1 MTDAFDEIMNELKS
15 IKQTKDKAFEN
26 NLITSTV
33 SKLLDVEKLALY
45 GTMKNKNK
53 TQELIINEGLGR
65 YKDKLDADS

>member
-1 MTDAFDEIMNELKS
+1 MTDAFDEIMSELKS

-26 NLITSTV
+26 NLITNTV